1 MYCEGGRSRTGKM
14 AEKPKPGIGRVALQ
28 SGAVVVPVAIYGS
41 QKVRNWKKLQAP
53 KVRVSFGEPL
63 RYEIVADPTREQQ
76 QVVADQMFVEIK
88 KLYVELEASAGD

>member
-1 MYCEGGRSRTGKM
+1 
-14 AEKPKPGIGRVALQ
+14 VALQ

-63 RYEIVADPTREQQ
+63 RYEVVADPTREQQ
-76 QVVADQMFVEIK
+76 QLVADEIFAEIK
-88 KLYVELEASAGD
+88 KLYAELEASAKR